1 MNDLEQLAGEMVE
14 ELAGLPRKEQIK
26 LVKSKIGSAVSQAAA
41 NAAGR
46 APINKGKARFLQGRN
61 QLEPSEVQ
69 AADKNQR
76 QWDYQVFYRRA
87 AITFGG
93 DIVIWDETVSRAT
106 GLTNMDR
113 NLMKSGWNML
123 IESIQVK
130 WGYDATGALNDPR
143 QVPYYRFV
151 DAPATFANA
160 EISVRVGDTLMVDRL
175 PISEI
180 IAAEVNSSQN
190 AIDITTSG
198 YEIKRDN
205 AFWKSNEPIIVT
217 LHTPAT
223 GTPPAGDHYIEVAVG
238 GTTLKP
244 NA

>member
-1 MNDLEQLAGEMVE
+1 MNDLDQLAGEMVE
-14 ELAGLPRKEQIK
+14 ELAGLPKSQQIK
-26 LVKSKIGSAVSQAAA
+26 LVKSKVATAVNKAAA
-41 NAAGR
+41 SAAGR
-46 APINKGKARFLQGRN
+46 APVNKGKARFLQGRS
-61 QLEPSEVQ
+61 QLEPSEIQ
-69 AADKNQR
+69 ASNDNKR

-93 DIVIWDETVSRAT
+93 DVVVWDETVSRAT

-113 NLMKSGWNML
+113 NLMKAGWNML

-130 WGYDATGALNDPR
+130 WGYDAGGALNDPR
-143 QVPYYRFV
+143 QVQYYRFV
-151 DAPATFANA
+151 DAPATFANS
-160 EISVRVGDTLMVDRL
+160 EISVRIGDTLMVDRL
-175 PISEI
+175 PIAEI

-190 AIDITTSG
+190 GIDITTNG

-205 AFWKSNEPIIVT
+205 AFWRSNEPIIVT

-223 GTPPAGDHYIEVAVG
+223 GTAPAGDHYIEVSVS